1 MYTVTMQDILRIP
14 TNEMRQYA
22 LRQCVAD
29 NDDLVERFDSYFGCE
44 DLESTSDEFII
55 NALNDFIDIIGLHV
69 VNETPSVRVN
79 ENNWYVID
87 VTYEI
92 KTRDEDS

>member
-1 MYTVTMQDILRIP
+1 MYTVVMQDVLRIP
-14 TNEMRQYA
+14 TEEMRGYA

-29 NDDLVERFDSYFGCE
+29 NEDLVAKFDSYFGCN
-44 DLESTSDEFII
+44 DLESTPDEHII
-55 NALNDFIDIIGLHV
+55 SMLNDFIDIIGLHV
-69 VNETPSVRVN
+69 VSETPSVRVN

-92 KTRDEDS
+92 DISRE

>member
-1 MYTVTMQDILRIP
+1 MYTVTMQDVLRIP
-14 TNEMRQYA
+14 TNEMRQWA

-29 NDDLVERFDSYFGCE
+29 NEDLVAKFDSYFGGG
-44 DLESTSDEFII
+44 DLESTSDEII
-55 NALNDFIDIIGLHV
+55 IASLNDFIDVIGLHV

-87 VTYEI
+87 VTYDIEI
-92 KTRDEDS
+92 GNEDS